1 MPTVSP
7 SLGQNGGH
15 QGSVALAWALQH
27 LVSLGPGP
35 ASCLGLGGAGGS
47 PIRAPS
53 QNLPLSL
60 VTAASLCL
68 AWVQPPHTSPLRAA
82 APPSKS
88 SGLGGIGQGLT
99 LSRPQF
105 LHLEMWRLRPLVPLG
120 PAPPGLWDHQ
130 GVCCSCLHFLHST
143 PHRGAA
149 PECCLGL
156 FLAVHPWGGCCLSEP
171 QFLIHKIG

>member
-1 MPTVSP
+1 MPTESP
-7 SLGQNGGH
+7 SLGRNGGH
-15 QGSVALAWALQH
+15 QGSVALAWVLQH

-47 PIRAPS
+47 PIWAPS

-99 LSRPQF
+99 LSLGLSFFIWNVEAPSFGAFRPC
-105 LHLEMWRLRPLVPLG
+105 PSGILG
-120 PAPPGLWDHQ
+120 PPGSML
-130 GVCCSCLHFLHST
+130 
-143 PHRGAA
+143 
-149 PECCLGL
+149 
-156 FLAVHPWGGCCLSEP
+156 
-171 QFLIHKIG
+171 